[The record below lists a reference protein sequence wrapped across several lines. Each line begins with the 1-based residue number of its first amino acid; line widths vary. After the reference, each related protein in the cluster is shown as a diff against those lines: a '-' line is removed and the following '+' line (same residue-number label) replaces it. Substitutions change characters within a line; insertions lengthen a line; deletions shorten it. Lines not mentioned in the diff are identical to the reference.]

1 MSLADLYCRV
11 ENLQQALYYLSK
23 SISDLPSGGGGG
35 SDSGGDGGGDVVP
48 SDKKYVEIKENENL
62 SGSNYT
68 SNYLTTD
75 GKYRLMMKNDSVNIV
90 FDKTAVTDQ
99 KYYYSY
105 MFYHN
110 GTIRCY
116 THPPDNKSQVEIPVI
131 IPNLTSKNNVKYID
145 ENSLQTKL
153 NDYYTKTE
161 ADNNFSTK

>member
-11 ENLQQALYYLSK
+11 NNIQQAIFYLSK
-23 SISDLPSGGGGG
+23 AIKDLPSGGGG
-35 SDSGGDGGGDVVP
+35 SDSGGGGGSDVVP

-145 ENSLQTKL
+145 ENSLLSSRDTSHYTKL
-153 NDYYTKTE
+153 DLEK
-161 ADNNFSTK
+161 